1 MKRLFY
7 SIAVM
12 LCMGLVSCGKDG
24 EMGPQGPMGEKGE
37 QGIAGK
43 DGATVLNGNTDPTTE
58 QGSVGDF
65 YINTSTYVLFGP
77 KSSSGWGSGES
88 ILGAKGDKGDK
99 GEKGDKGDKGD
110 KGEKGEADYVI
121 LSGTVN
127 PANNVGKQG
136 DFYFNLTAKTFFYRG
151 PNVTGRP
158 AWTLIAKLANT
169 MQFTTG
175 EVRIGGG
182 ANLIIDLDYL
192 PWDIFEKSMVHV
204 YFQIASETT
213 WYSLPGYVGP
223 VLGNDLYYR
232 PSFYRD
238 GSNTGLV
245 ITQVLGNTGW
255 SYRGTIRIVVTE
267 ADVFHTIA
275 RTVDFNNYEQVKQHF
290 KLKD

>member
-43 DGATVLNGNTDPTTE
+43 DGATVLNGNTDPTAE

-99 GEKGDKGDKGD
+99 GENGEKGD
-110 KGEKGEADYVI
+110 KGEKGEKGDKGEAEYVI
-121 LSGTVN
+121 LSGNSDPTN
-127 PANNVGKQG
+127 SMGSEG
-136 DFYFNLTAKTFFYRG
+136 DFYINRLTKTLHYR
-151 PNVTGRP
+151 TSSWR
-158 AWTLIAKLANT
+158 LIAKLANT
-169 MQFTTG
+169 IQFTKEGVTLG
-175 EVRIGGG
+175 ATATFSVR
-182 ANLIIDLDYL
+182 NLPYDVL
-192 PWDIFEKSMVHV
+192 EKSMVHV
-204 YFQIASETT
+204 YVQRNNSNS
-213 WYSLPGYVGP
+213 WVPLPGYPFGTTYFGVSFGPMYYSTGDVGTH
-223 VLGNDLYYR
+223 VTFSR
-232 PSFYRD
+232 
-238 GSNTGLV
+238 SNGTSS
-245 ITQVLGNTGW
+245 ISNA
-255 SYRGTIRIVVTE
+255 TIRIVVIE
-267 ADVFHTIA
+267 ADVFHTVA
-275 RTVDFNNYEQVKQHF
+275 KTVDFNNYEQVKQHF